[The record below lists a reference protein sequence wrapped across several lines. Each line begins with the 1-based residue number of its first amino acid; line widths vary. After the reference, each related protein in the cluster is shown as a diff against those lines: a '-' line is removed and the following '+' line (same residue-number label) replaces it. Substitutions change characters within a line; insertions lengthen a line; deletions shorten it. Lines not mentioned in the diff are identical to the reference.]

1 MLADNA
7 LKIIPL
13 VKNAQTKLQLSA
25 AFNVRIRHPE
35 INQIIPMYNTTDQQL
50 ALFVMQKKYGA
61 RGEVIGQPKFQL
73 LKYKLDMVEQ
83 DLQ

>member
-1 MLADNA
+1 MLAENA

-35 INQIIPMYNTTDQQL
+35 INQIVPMYNSSEQQL
-50 ALFVMQKKYGA
+50 GLFIMQKKYGNK
-61 RGEVIGQPKFQL
+61 GEVIG
-73 LKYKLDMVEQ
+73 
-83 DLQ
+83 